1 MSMIRQMLAIAEN
14 ARIDH
19 AAGHPQPA
27 APYNSAQDRAA
38 VRRAVARGWLRV
50 TASSRSEVWAAI
62 TDAGRVELA
71 RALGDAPP
79 SL

>member
-27 APYNSAQDRAA
+27 APFNSASDRSA
-38 VRRAVARGWLRV
+38 VRRAVARGWLRI
-50 TASSRSEVWAAI
+50 TASSRSEIWAAI
-62 TDAGRVELA
+62 TDEGRAELA
-71 RALGDAPP
+71 RANGEPAAA
-79 SL
+79 